1 MRIHI
6 SWKALLAVVIFLMAV
21 VLLLRFASRLWT
33 SEAQTGMTISPAP
46 TQSTALTPVAATL
59 APTNP
64 PGVVTPSALTTSP
77 ASSPAAQATP
87 SSSDTLTPAV
97 AITDTPVPSPQPTL
111 RPPTSTP
118 FQPPT
123 PEPTPARNPLV
134 VVAQGFGQRAA
145 SVSYAFVVSNPNPDL
160 LAQNVRYQVAA
171 YNADGIVLLTDTD
184 TIAQIGPGQRM
195 GAAKQV
201 VLPSGLAIARIEVLI
216 RPGQFAQAPPLQ
228 ELPVS
233 NTAFIQGDPPNITAI
248 LSNPLSRDLAN
259 LRVVGIAYDDVG
271 IIGGGTI
278 ELPFAPAR
286 GQAPFSIPVI
296 TSQVAT
302 RVEFFAQ
309 VSTAP

>member
-6 SWKALLAVVIFLMAV
+6 SWKALLAVVIFFIAV
-21 VLLLRFASRLWT
+21 ALLLRSALRLWT
-33 SEAQTGMTISPAP
+33 SEAQTGVTVSPAP
-46 TQSTALTPVAATL
+46 TLALTPVAATPATTNL
-59 APTNP
+59 PTVAAPLT
-64 PGVVTPSALTTSP
+64 LTTLP
-77 ASSPAAQATP
+77 ASSPAAPATP
-87 SSSDTLTPAV
+87 PSSNTLTPV
-97 AITDTPVPSPQPTL
+97 FTITDTPVPSPQPTPRL
-111 RPPTSTP
+111 PTPTP

-123 PEPTPARNPLV
+123 REPTPARNSLV

-145 SVSYAFVVSNPNPDL
+145 AVSYAFVVSNPNPGL

-195 GAAKQV
+195 GTAKQV
-201 VLPSGLAIARIEVLI
+201 VVPSGLAIARIEVLI
-216 RPGQFAQAPPLQ
+216 RPGQFVQAPPLQ

-248 LSNPLSRDLAN
+248 VSNPLNRDLAN

-271 IIGGGTI
+271 IIGGGTV

-286 GQAPFSIPVI
+286 GQAPISIPII